1 MLSNSLTALIS
12 TVLYAVVAILVTLF
26 FGKNLLTVYWA
37 IILFVQLFFFCFIAR
52 LVFTPATT
60 KTALNGQ
67 CLMNSVKAAK
77 AEQPAP
83 SGANYYQN
91 FSNQPTPRPQPTY
104 HYVAARP
111 ARPNPQP
118 QTTRLP
124 GYGQGTGATL
134 GGRTATTTAQAS
146 SSRNTLDAPRAYNP
160 YDWLEHNTI
169 PQSRPLKDW
178 VSVLGAQR
186 KMAHILDTIE
196 QHSLWSDYRFLMNT
210 SYSDK
215 VQNRYQGS
223 ASAQLALDRLNE
235 TLELI
240 SKYVQFILPTK
251 LAQIGRVAGTPLIKD
266 LDWLQTGIEV
276 EMAGRQMIVEGLDEE
291 LLIYGLP
298 FFLLRNN
305 TIRSIWFWKDTAGTQ
320 CAFMSP
326 EVDFPR
332 DQRTRVVDVWK
343 RARAERNPRPRNEHR
358 NLQRPNRPGT
368 AMPRNRATSA
378 NNNDNNGNRPSIPT
392 TMPAVPSSA
401 TTQGIEDLSCPICY
415 EDYNADDSKPLNLV
429 PCGHSVCSTCRPR
442 IHQCPTCRSSITGS
456 SVAFTVLGVLEAL
469 SKENAELAAL
479 RALKETQEREL
490 KELKQREEKLKAEL
504 KAAKT
509 APKVETPVVES
520 KEGGRPGRQNE
531 QPRDLSNN
539 QNKIFIDQLPNEFT
553 VKGVIE
559 VLFNGEKD
567 LMRHESGRPDVS
579 LRQAGDHQTCVA
591 NFTSMEAAER
601 VISKWNG
608 MLMDNCKNLF
618 VRKFIIANN
627 EQPQN
632 QKNRKKNDGNQR
644 RNKQNNQN
652 NQNNPSTSRQ
662 GQNGQNLAAGKKNGN
677 SNGDTTTTDAEKKRC
692 RLRLTKIPHGID
704 EDFIRLL
711 FHGKLID
718 GVYCEIGID
727 RGKLLIDFVPAT
739 KETSCD
745 GRCIITMGTPEAAK
759 KIQTKF
765 CNWTIPGS
773 NNKLGVAYWP

>member
-1 MLSNSLTALIS
+1 MAAEGPPPRLC
-12 TVLYAVVAILVTLF
+12 
-26 FGKNLLTVYWA
+26 LLTKDR
-37 IILFVQLFFFCFIAR
+37 Q
-52 LVFTPATT
+52 
-60 KTALNGQ
+60 
-67 CLMNSVKAAK
+67 S
-77 AEQPAP
+77 
-83 SGANYYQN
+83 
-91 FSNQPTPRPQPTY
+91 
-104 HYVAARP
+104 
-111 ARPNPQP
+111 QP
-118 QTTRLP
+118 QTTSLPGYGQGTGATTTGQPQATRLP

-134 GGRTATTTAQAS
+134 GDRSATTTGQAS
-146 SSRNTLDAPRAYNP
+146 SSRNALDTPRAYNP
-160 YDWLEHNTI
+160 YDLYGHNTI
-169 PQSRPLKDW
+169 PQSKPLKDWVKW

-186 KMAHILDTIE
+186 KMVHILDTIE
-196 QHSLWSDYRFLMNT
+196 QHSSWSDYRFLMDT

-215 VQNRYQGS
+215 MQNRYQSS
-223 ASAQLALDRLNE
+223 AAAVLALNE
-235 TLELI
+235 TLELV

-266 LDWLQTGIEV
+266 LDRLQTGIEV
-276 EMAGRQMIVEGLDEE
+276 EMAGRQMIVEGLDKE

-305 TIRSIWFWKDTAGTQ
+305 TVRSIWFWKDTARTQ

-332 DQRTRVVDVWK
+332 DQRTQVVDVWK

-358 NLQRPNRPGT
+358 NLQRPNRSGT

-378 NNNDNNGNRPSIPT
+378 NNNDNNGNRPSNPT

-442 IHQCPTCRSSITGS
+442 IHQCPTCRSNITSS

-469 SKENAELAAL
+469 SKGNAELAAL

-490 KELKQREEKLKAEL
+490 KELKEREEKLKAEL
-504 KAAKT
+504 EAAET
-509 APKVETPVVES
+509 APKVEIPVVEA
-520 KEGGRPGRQNE
+520 KEGGRPRGQNE
-531 QPRDLSNN
+531 QPRDQNN
-539 QNKIFIDQLPNEFT
+539 NKNKIFIDQLPNEFT

-559 VLFNGEKD
+559 VLFNGGKD
-567 LMRHESGRPDVS
+567 LMKHESGRPEVS

-591 NFTSMEAAER
+591 NFTSTEAAES

-608 MLMDNCKNLF
+608 RLMDNCKNLF

-627 EQPQN
+627 GQPQN
-632 QKNRKKNDGNQR
+632 QKNRKKNYGNQR

-662 GQNGQNLAAGKKNGN
+662 GQNGQNQEAGKKNGN
-677 SNGDTTTTDAEKKRC
+677 SNENTSTTDAERQRR
-692 RLRLTKIPHGID
+692 RLRITKIPHGID

-718 GVYCEIGID
+718 GAYCEIEIL
-727 RGKLLIDFVPAT
+727 RGKLLIDLVPAT
-739 KETSCD
+739 EETSCD
-745 GRCIITMGTPEAAK
+745 GRCIITMNTPEAAK

-773 NNKLGVAYWP
+773 DNKLGVAYWP

>member
-1 MLSNSLTALIS
+1 MG
-12 TVLYAVVAILVTLF
+12 LF
-26 FGKNLLTVYWA
+26 SSKE
-37 IILFVQLFFFCFIAR
+37 
-52 LVFTPATT
+52 
-60 KTALNGQ
+60 
-67 CLMNSVKAAK
+67 
-77 AEQPAP
+77 EQPAP
-83 SGANYYQN
+83 SGAAYYQD
-91 FSNQPTPRPQPTY
+91 FGNQPTPRPQPNH

-134 GGRTATTTAQAS
+134 GGRTATTTAQPQRPRPTLGQGMRAGTTLGTLSATIHTQAS
-146 SSRNTLDAPRAYNP
+146 SSRNALDTPRAYNH
-160 YDWLEHNTI
+160 YDLYGHNTI
-169 PQSRPLKDW
+169 PQSKPLKDW

-196 QHSLWSDYRFLMNT
+196 QHSSWSDYRFLMNT

-215 VQNRYQGS
+215 VQNRYQSS
-223 ASAQLALDRLNE
+223 AAALLALGSLNE

-251 LAQIGRVAGTPLIKD
+251 LVQIGRVAGTPLIKD
-266 LDWLQTGIEV
+266 LDRLQTGIEV

-305 TIRSIWFWKDTAGTQ
+305 TIRSIWFWKDTARTQ

-332 DQRTRVVDVWK
+332 DQRTQVVDVWK

-358 NLQRPNRPGT
+358 NLQRQNRSGS
-368 AMPRNRATSA
+368 AMPRNRTTA
-378 NNNDNNGNRPSIPT
+378 NNNDNNGNRSSIPT
-392 TMPAVPSSA
+392 TMPAAPSSA

-442 IHQCPTCRSSITGS
+442 IDHCPTCRSNITGS
-456 SVAFTVLGVLEAL
+456 SVAFTVLGVIEAL

-490 KELKQREEKLKAEL
+490 KELKEREEKLKAEL
-504 KAAKT
+504 EAAKT
-509 APKVETPVVES
+509 APKVEIPIVEA
-520 KEGGRPGRQNE
+520 KQGGRPRGQNE
-531 QPRDLSNN
+531 QPRDQNN
-539 QNKIFIDQLPNEFT
+539 NKNKIFIDQLPKEFT
-553 VKGVIE
+553 IKGVIE
-559 VLFNGEKD
+559 VLFNGGKD
-567 LMRHESGRPDVS
+567 LMKHESGRPEVS

-591 NFTSMEAAER
+591 NFTSTEAAER

-608 MLMDNCKNLF
+608 RLMDNCKNLL

-627 EQPQN
+627 GQPQN
-632 QKNRKKNDGNQR
+632 QNNRKKNNGNQR
-644 RNKQNNQN
+644 RNNQNNQN

-662 GQNGQNLAAGKKNGN
+662 GQNGQNQEAGKKNGN
-677 SNGDTTTTDAEKKRC
+677 SNENTTTTDAERQRR
-692 RLRLTKIPHGID
+692 RLRITKIPHGID

-718 GVYCEIGID
+718 GAYCEIEIL
-727 RGKLLIDFVPAT
+727 RGKLLIDLVPAT
-739 KETSCD
+739 EETSCD
-745 GRCIITMGTPEAAK
+745 GRCIITMNTPEAAK